1 MVHYTVITYYRH
13 RTDAALQKK
22 QDNKRKEE
30 AGLQSRQTEAWR
42 KAKWKEESR
51 DEERVGG
58 TALTPACLL
67 YLGAQH
73 GYGCC
78 VALLQRHDC
87 IPLLTHTAPL
97 TYTHR
102 LAASPCCLAPSLWAS
117 LAPPPTAH
125 FDTHTHHGFHPSL
138 LLCCS
143 YIAIPALSLSLIYV
157 CLLSPALF
165 HCL

>member
-30 AGLQSRQTEAWR
+30 AGLQSRQTQAWR

-78 VALLQRHDC
+78 VALSYRDMTASLCSHT
-87 IPLLTHTAPL
+87 PLL
-97 TYTHR
+97 
-102 LAASPCCLAPSLWAS
+102 
-117 LAPPPTAH
+117 
-125 FDTHTHHGFHPSL
+125 
-138 LLCCS
+138 
-143 YIAIPALSLSLIYV
+143 
-157 CLLSPALF
+157 
-165 HCL
+165 